1 LTATTYEGGMSTGG
15 DWEGFD
21 VWHWFKGRFEHPWA
35 VQAHRN
41 AVDGFAQ
48 FGGAFH
54 MWHYKPW
61 RVYETDS
68 ALGRPLVQA
77 ILELNDEW
85 HSEASAGYVA
95 PVSLSC
101 ADDHYSD
108 GEANYN
114 YHGPTNYNGTDHGT
128 ILGVGEWKSWHVRI
142 PESGIWNF
150 AVDATS
156 GASLEIAVDDRV
168 LVASGASDSG
178 LSGDVELVQGRYG
191 IKVRCISGSCDINA
205 VDIAASGLITLLD
218 ESFDGDLA
226 DWTTGSNRG
235 KADWQING
243 GALVTSSD
251 DGRAYAYY
259 TGIDTSGWSDYTYT
273 VDVRSDDNDE
283 IGVLFAVTDEDNCY
297 RFIMDRDNDSSS
309 PDSDAIGHR
318 RLERVVGGSVTKS
331 WSVTDKGYAKDTWHT
346 VAIEVDG
353 LDSIRISID
362 DVEVFDITDGT
373 HVNGSVGAYANWN
386 GGLRVDDIAVTGLP
400 GGGG

>member
-1 LTATTYEGGMSTGG
+1 M
-15 DWEGFD
+15 
-21 VWHWFKGRFEHPWA
+21 
-35 VQAHRN
+35 
-41 AVDGFAQ
+41 
-48 FGGAFH
+48 
-54 MWHYKPW
+54 
-61 RVYETDS
+61 
-68 ALGRPLVQA
+68 
-77 ILELNDEW
+77 
-85 HSEASAGYVA
+85 
-95 PVSLSC
+95 
-101 ADDHYSD
+101 
-108 GEANYN
+108 
-114 YHGPTNYNGTDHGT
+114 
-128 ILGVGEWKSWHVRI
+128 
-142 PESGIWNF
+142 
-150 AVDATS
+150 
-156 GASLEIAVDDRV
+156 
-168 LVASGASDSG
+168 
-178 LSGDVELVQGRYG
+178 
-191 IKVRCISGSCDINA
+191 
-205 VDIAASGLITLLD
+205 LD